1 MENKL
6 TFKKIN
12 YILLLSGIAVLALG
26 FIIMTF
32 ETAEH
37 GYGILGLTVGPI
49 VIMTGFGIQFAAI
62 LYKPKK

>member
-6 TFKKIN
+6 TFSKIN
-12 YILLLSGIAVLALG
+12 YILLLAGIAVLALG
-26 FIIMTF
+26 FLIMTL

-49 VIMTGFGIQFAAI
+49 VLMLGFAIEFAAI

>member
-6 TFKKIN
+6 TFKRIN
-12 YILLLSGIAVLALG
+12 YILLLAGIAVLAAG
-26 FIIMTF
+26 FILMTL

-37 GYGILGLTVGPI
+37 GYGILGLTVAPI

>member
-1 MENKL
+1 MENNL
-6 TFKKIN
+6 TFKRIN
-12 YILLLSGIAVLALG
+12 YILLLTGIAVLALG
-26 FIIMTF
+26 FIIMTL

-62 LYKPKK
+62 LYKSKK

>member
-26 FIIMTF
+26 FIIMTL